1 MKAKIPYTLIKR
13 SALDNLRQ
21 DVGVFKENVTK
32 ASAFVKEIASGNL
45 EVQYQ
50 DESVANSELAQSLVT
65 MRDQMKKFAQ
75 EEKQRNWVT
84 EGLAQF
90 VDILRSK
97 DDNIAAL
104 SEVIISHLV
113 KYMKANQGALYIVND
128 DDQTD
133 RYLEMVACYAYN
145 RKKHLHQRIDFGQ
158 GITGQVVLEKST
170 TYLTDIPKDF
180 IRITSGLG
188 EALPGN
194 LLVVPLKIEDVVYGV
209 VEIATFQKIEK
220 YKIEFVEKL
229 GESIASAISSV
240 KINERTRRLLQETQE
255 QTEQMRSQEEEM
267 RQNME
272 ELSATQEEMH
282 RAQKQTDQALKQVR
296 EKEVYLN
303 NMLNATTDAILTVDK
318 DLHIV
323 LANDVMKKT
332 FQAQG
337 VMVEVGFHVTKL
349 AKPGQ
354 EEDFIKPYQRAFQ
367 GETVVV
373 ERSYFEHDYLI
384 TYNPLR
390 DSDGKIIGASL
401 FTKDV
406 SEQKKLQRQ
415 TESLLTE
422 SQQQAEELKA
432 QEEELRQ
439 NMEELSATQEEV
451 TRQMVELARVKDE
464 LEVRES
470 VFGYTTILSEA
481 DIFGAITYVND
492 KLCEVSGY
500 MREELIGKPHNI
512 FRHPDMPKELFKLF
526 WDTIKAGKVF
536 HGIVKNRAKDGSPY
550 WVDATIVPVKDD
562 SGKII
567 KYVGARYHI
576 EDEYLAVTMYN
587 KQANQLGWP
596 LLSNAAVELV

>member
-13 SALDNLRQ
+13 SNLDNLRQ
-21 DVGVFKENVTK
+21 DVGLFKENVTK

-84 EGLAQF
+84 QGLAEF

-97 DDNIAAL
+97 NDNIDAL
-104 SEVIISHLV
+104 SEVIIAHLV

-128 DDQTD
+128 DDTTD
-133 RYLEMVACYAYN
+133 HYLEMVACYAYN

-194 LLVVPLKIEDVVYGV
+194 LLVVPLKIEDAVYGV
-209 VEIATFQKIEK
+209 VEIASFQKIEK

-240 KINERTRRLLQETQE
+240 KVNERTRKLLQETQE
-255 QTEQMRSQEEEM
+255 QTEQMRAQEEEM

-303 NMLNATTDAILTVDK
+303 NMLNATTDAILTVDS

-323 LANDVMKKT
+323 LANNVMKKT

-337 VMVEVGFHVTKL
+337 VMVDVGFHVTKL
-349 AKPGQ
+349 AKPG
-354 EEDFIKPYQRAFQ
+354 EEGEFIKPYQRAFQ

-373 ERSYFEHDYLI
+373 ERSYYEHDYLI

-415 TESLLTE
+415 TETLLME

-451 TRQMVELARVKDE
+451 TRQMVELERVKGE

-481 DIFGAITYVND
+481 DLFGGITYVND
-492 KLCEVSGY
+492 KLCQVSGY
-500 MREELIGKPHNI
+500 TREELLGKPHNI

-536 HGIVKNRAKDGSPY
+536 HGIVKNRAKDGNAY

-562 SGKII
+562 NGKIL

-576 EDEYLAVTMYN
+576 EDENLALMMYN
-587 KQANQLGWP
+587 KQAIKLGWP
-596 LLSNAAVELV
+596 LLSATAELV